1 MQNTSERTPLLL
13 NIRPAIPV
21 LSTSLVSKEHFQN
34 TTLRPILKFQNDLL
48 IQVFRQHIIKRK
60 NVFNSLNTPNQLE
73 YIENVIKK
81 DLKFKQLLVGLV
93 VGHFTVEEYGTFI
106 QNESEYIRRT
116 TNMVIK
122 RLQDQVGSLN

>member
-1 MQNTSERTPLLL
+1 MQNTSERTALLL

-34 TTLRPILKFQNDLL
+34 ITLRPILKFQNDLL
-48 IQVFRQHIIKRK
+48 IQVFRQYIIKRK
-60 NVFNSLNTPNQLE
+60 NVFNSLDKPHQIE
-73 YIENVIKK
+73 YIEQVIKK

-93 VGHFTVEEYGTFI
+93 IGQFTVEEYEIFT

-116 TNMVIK
+116 TNMTIK
-122 RLQDQVGSLN
+122 RLQDQIDNLI